1 MEYTDAFFEKIVQ
14 SARYGIWVIDE
25 CCITQYVNPSMANM
39 LGYRVE
45 QMLNQHLFNFL
56 DVQGVEA
63 AKINLARRRQGY
75 EEQHEAIFQHKEG
88 YAVYTMLVTWPVFDE
103 SGNYKGAIA
112 GIVDDAQRQ
121 TMLHEL
127 TEIKEKLQ
135 LFDKVTLDG
144 IIIHQGGRIIEL
156 NDASCRML
164 AGSRSELMERDFT
177 AMCVPESKQLVIQAM
192 QSESIN
198 KLEIKIQTTTGKAL
212 NIEWTS
218 KRMLYRGDS
227 VRVSVLRNVTQYRQA
242 QTALEQIELTNQALI
257 ENAPEAIVLFEP
269 TSGKI
274 LQANSK
280 SHAIF
285 GLTGQ
290 SIYDYS
296 IQDLLAEQDGKLVGY
311 GHAFDSLLQL
321 ANSCLAPMAEIK
333 IKHASGALIDCEL
346 RLVAIQ
352 WQGRS
357 LLRASLLDIRARKQ
371 AQSKMH
377 QLSSALEQSAD
388 MVLITDKQGTIEY
401 VNQATILTTGYSQAE
416 LIGSKPDVFNS
427 GQHDKSFI
435 KNLWATI
442 LKGHAYRDVLTNRK
456 KSGEIYYEE
465 KTITPLKN
473 DQGEITH
480 FVSTGKDITERM
492 EIQANLRHLAF
503 HDVLTGLPN
512 RALFNDRLKTG
523 WLNAKRHRQQMALL
537 FFDIDHFKRINDTLG
552 HDIGD
557 VLLKQVAKKLKKGLR
572 GSDTV
577 ARLGGDEFAVILN
590 DCKDENA
597 IRHTAEKI
605 IQLINQPVKLADR
618 ELFVTTSIGIAVYPQ
633 DGKDSQALLKN
644 ADVAMYRAKAAG
656 RNTYMFYRQEMNAH
670 AFERLTLESELHRA
684 IQQREF
690 VLYYQPKVCLQTG
703 HILGVEALLRW
714 RHPKMG
720 ILLPDKFIPL
730 LEDTGLIVPVGQ
742 WVIEQALADYTY
754 WYQQG
759 LQQVK
764 LAVNL
769 SPTQLKDVKFVETL
783 QLALAQHK
791 LSTSCLEL
799 EITENTMMEDG
810 EKAFVLM
817 QQLKQLGVHFS
828 IDDFGTGYSSLAY
841 LKRLPVE
848 TIKIDRSFIQDIGIE
863 QEDEIIVRTV
873 IAMAKNLGYKV
884 VAEGVENL
892 EQVRFLKSL
901 ECDVA
906 QGYLFSQP
914 IPAEEL
920 VLHVHDLQ
928 HQAAD
933 LCH

>member
-56 DVQGVEA
+56 DIKGVEA
-63 AKINLARRRQGY
+63 AKVNLARRRQGY

-88 YAVYTMLVTWPVFDE
+88 YAIYTMLVTWPVFDE

-121 TMLHEL
+121 TMLQEL

-164 AGSRSELMERDFT
+164 EGSRSELMQRDFT
-177 AMCVPESKQLVIQAM
+177 AMCMPEVKQLVIQAM

-212 NIEWTS
+212 NIEWTC
-218 KRMLYRGDS
+218 KRMMYRGDS

-257 ENAPEAIVLFEP
+257 ENAPEAIVLFDP
-269 TSGKI
+269 NSGKI

-280 SHAIF
+280 SQAIF

-296 IQDLLAEQDGKLVGY
+296 IQDLLAEKDGKLVGY

-333 IKHASGALIDCEL
+333 IKHASGTLIDCEL
-346 RLVAIQ
+346 RLVSIQ

-388 MVLITDKQGTIEY
+388 MVLITNRQGTIEY

-416 LIGSKPDVFNS
+416 LIGNKPDVFNS

-442 LKGHAYRDVLTNRK
+442 LKGQAYRDVLTNRK
-456 KSGEIYYEE
+456 KNGEIYYEE

-557 VLLKQVAKKLKKGLR
+557 VLLKQVANKLRKGLR

-684 IQQREF
+684 IQQQEF
-690 VLYYQPKVCLQTG
+690 VLYYQPKICLQTG
-703 HILGVEALLRW
+703 NILGVEALLRW
-714 RHPKMG
+714 CHPKMG

-828 IDDFGTGYSSLAY
+828 VDDFGTGYSSLAY

-892 EQVRFLKSL
+892 DQVRFLKSL

-906 QGYLFSQP
+906 QGFLFSRP

>member
-39 LGYRVE
+39 LGYAVE
-45 QMLNQHLFNFL
+45 EMHNQHLFNFL
-56 DVQGVEA
+56 DSRGVEA
-63 AKINLARRRQGY
+63 AKVNLARRRQGY

-88 YAVYTMLVTWPVFDE
+88 YAIYTMLVTWPVFDE

-164 AGSRSELMERDFT
+164 EGSRTELMQRDFT
-177 AMCVPESKQLVIQAM
+177 AMCAPEAKQLVIQAM

-198 KLEIKIQTTTGKAL
+198 KLEIKVQTTTGKAL

-257 ENAPEAIVLFEP
+257 ENAPEAIVLFDP
-269 TSGKI
+269 TSGQI

-280 SHAIF
+280 SQAIF

-371 AQSKMH
+371 AQSKMR

-388 MVLITDKQGTIEY
+388 MVLITNRQGVIEY
-401 VNQATILTTGYSQAE
+401 VNQASILNTGYSQAE
-416 LIGSKPDVFNS
+416 LIGQKPDILKS
-427 GQHDKSFI
+427 GKHDSSFI

-442 LKGHAYRDVLTNRK
+442 LKGHAYRDVLINRK
-456 KSGEIYYEE
+456 KNGDIYYEE

-473 DQGEITH
+473 EQGEITH

-523 WLNAKRHRQQMALL
+523 LLNAKRHRQQMALL

-590 DCKDENA
+590 DCKNEDA

-618 ELFVTTSIGIAVYPQ
+618 ELFVTTSIGVAVYPQ

-684 IQQREF
+684 IQQQEF

-703 HILGVEALLRW
+703 NILGVEALLRW
-714 RHPKMG
+714 IHPELGM
-720 ILLPDKFIPL
+720 LLPEKFIPL

-754 WYQQG
+754 WHQQG

-764 LAVNL
+764 LAVNM
-769 SPTQLKDVKFVETL
+769 SPTQLKDVKFIEGL

-799 EITENTMMEDG
+799 EITENTMMADG

-817 QQLKQLGVHFS
+817 QQLRQLGVNFS

-873 IAMAKNLGYKV
+873 IAMAKSLGYKV

-906 QGYLFSQP
+906 QGFLFSRP

>member
-1 MEYTDAFFEKIVQ
+1 
-14 SARYGIWVIDE
+14 
-25 CCITQYVNPSMANM
+25 M
-39 LGYRVE
+39 LGYQVDE
-45 QMLNQHLFNFL
+45 ILNQHLFNFL
-56 DVQGVEA
+56 DAQSVEV
-63 AKINLARRRQGY
+63 AKVNLARRRQGY
-75 EEQHEAIFQHKEG
+75 EEQREAKFQHKEG
-88 YAVYTMLVTWPVFDE
+88 FAVYTMLVTWPVFDE
-103 SGNYKGAIA
+103 KGQYKGAIA
-112 GIVDDAQRQ
+112 GVVDDAQRQ

-164 AGSRSELMERDFT
+164 EGCRTELMQRDFT

-198 KLEIKIQTTTGKAL
+198 KFEVKIQTTTGKVL
-212 NIEWTS
+212 NIEWTCR
-218 KRMLYRGDS
+218 RMNYRGDS

-257 ENAPEAIVLFEP
+257 ENAPEAIVLFDP
-269 TSGKI
+269 ASGKI
-274 LQANSK
+274 LQANTK
-280 SHAIF
+280 SQAIF

-290 SIYDYS
+290 SIFDYS

-311 GHAFDSLLQL
+311 GHEFESLLEL
-321 ANSCLAPMAEIK
+321 ANSCLAPMAEVK

-371 AQSKMH
+371 AQSKMR

-388 MVLITDKQGTIEY
+388 MVLITNRQGTIEY
-401 VNQATILTTGYSQAE
+401 VNQATTLITGYNQAE
-416 LIGSKPDVFNS
+416 LIGQQPDIFNS
-427 GQHDKSFI
+427 GQHDKTFI
-435 KNLWATI
+435 KNLWSTI
-442 LKGHAYRDVLTNRK
+442 LKGKAYRDVLVNRK
-456 KSGEIYYEE
+456 KNGDIYYEE

-503 HDVLTGLPN
+503 HDVLTDLPN

-523 WLNAKRHRQQMALL
+523 LLNTKRRRQQMALL

-557 VLLKQVAKKLKKGLR
+557 VLLQQVAKKLKKGLR

-590 DCKDENA
+590 DCQDENA

-605 IQLINQPVKLADR
+605 IELINKPVKLADR

-633 DGKDSQALLKN
+633 DGTDSQALLKN
-644 ADVAMYRAKAAG
+644 ADVAMYRAKSSG

-684 IQQREF
+684 IQQQEF

-703 HILGVEALLRW
+703 LILGVEALLRW
-714 RHPKMG
+714 RHPELG
-720 ILLPDKFIPL
+720 ILLPEKFIPL

-742 WVIEQALADYTY
+742 WVIEQALADCNQ
-754 WYQQG
+754 WYEQG
-759 LQQVK
+759 LEHIK
-764 LAVNL
+764 MAVNL
-769 SPTQLKDVKFVETL
+769 SPNQLKDVKFIEGL
-783 QLALAQHK
+783 QNALAQHQ

-799 EITENTMMEDG
+799 EITENTMMADG

-817 QQLKQLGVHFS
+817 QQLQQIGIKFS
-828 IDDFGTGYSSLAY
+828 VDDFGTGYSSLAY

-863 QEDEIIVRTV
+863 QEDEIIVKTV
-873 IAMAKNLGYKV
+873 IAMAKSLGYRV

-892 EQVRFLKSL
+892 EQVNFLKSL
-901 ECDVA
+901 NCDIA
-906 QGYLFSQP
+906 QGFLFSRP
-914 IPAEEL
+914 IPSAEL
-920 VLHVHDLQ
+920 VSHLQDLQ
-928 HQAAD
+928 HQASN